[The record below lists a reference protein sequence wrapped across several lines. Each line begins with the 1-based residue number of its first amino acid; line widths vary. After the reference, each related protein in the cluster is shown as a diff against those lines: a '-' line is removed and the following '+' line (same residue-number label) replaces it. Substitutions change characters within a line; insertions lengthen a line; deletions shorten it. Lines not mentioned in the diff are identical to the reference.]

1 MKTRSPPS
9 PGMSLE
15 PIEELGVAIA
25 DGLEEEFGKRSWWNS
40 FKAVLFYGP
49 AVLITIYLLGFL
61 MGIF

>member
-1 MKTRSPPS
+1 MQL
-9 PGMSLE
+9 G

-25 DGLEEEFGKRSWWNS
+25 DGLEEEFRERSWWNS

-49 AVLITIYLLGFL
+49 AVLIAIYLLGFL